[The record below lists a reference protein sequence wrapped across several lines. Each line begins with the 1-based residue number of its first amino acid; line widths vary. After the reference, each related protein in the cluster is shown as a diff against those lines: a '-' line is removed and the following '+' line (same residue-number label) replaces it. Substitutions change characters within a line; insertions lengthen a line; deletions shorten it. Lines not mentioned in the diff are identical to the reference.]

1 MSRRSNPRLIGI
13 FVLGALALLIG
24 ALVILGGSRLFAPQD
39 SYVLFFED
47 DVAGLQA
54 GAPVTFRGVRVGSV
68 TDIRIR
74 YDAKSL
80 DLTFP
85 VYIKLERQQIVGA
98 GARGWE
104 ELDQMI
110 QRGLRAQL
118 KMQSFL
124 TGQVIIDLDFDANAP
139 LRLVGAVDRYPEIPT
154 KRSSISQLRATLSE
168 LMTEVSK
175 LQLDKLVE
183 RFTAA
188 LDNVAQILVHVDAL
202 VTDVNKH
209 VSTSFEQVPDL
220 LKDMRQMVG
229 NIDVAARDVAKLT
242 RDIDKNVPE
251 ISDGTRQV
259 IVRLNTTLEQA
270 QTSLGSV
277 QDALGDRSPLQFQMT
292 QALTEITAAASAMRV
307 LAEYLQQN
315 PGVLLSGK
323 GAQ

>member
-1 MSRRSNPRLIGI
+1 MSRRSSPRLIGI

-47 DVAGLQA
+47 DVAGLQT

-74 YDAKSL
+74 YDSTSL

-85 VYIKLERQQIVGA
+85 VYVKLERQQIVGA

-139 LRLVGAVDRYPEIPT
+139 LRLVGAVDSYPEIPT
-154 KRSSISQLRATLSE
+154 KRSSISQLRATLGE

-175 LQLDKLVE
+175 LQLDQLVE

-188 LDNVAQILVHVDAL
+188 LDNAAKILVHIDAL

-209 VSTSFEQVPDL
+209 VNTSFEQVPDL
-220 LKDMRQMVG
+220 LKDMRQTVAD
-229 NIDVAARDVAKLT
+229 IDVAARDISKLT
-242 RDIDKNVPE
+242 RDLDKNVPE
-251 ISDGTRQV
+251 ISEGTRQA
-259 IVRLNTTLEQA
+259 IGRLNTTLEQA